1 MDVLDTVMEYLQN
14 IKHLAKRTQI
24 VYRQRLTVFA
34 QWCSG
39 QGIPLEQVNN
49 KTVQAFLEWLRTNHK
64 PRRTEKQ
71 ELSTHTTA
79 GYVRCI
85 WALLH
90 WALDDSEYSQYVK
103 LQTVKGIK
111 MPRLEQVV
119 KGVFTDEELEALFA
133 ACGHPDKPHE
143 YQLRDRAILSV
154 LIETG
159 IRSQDLRSLRIQ
171 NVNLD
176 PEDSFIT
183 VGPGKNKKWRELPI
197 GTRARRALSRYIR
210 QYRHGA
216 AKTEPVFLSR
226 HGGPLAHESL
236 VYILLRLKAVSGL
249 PADCQVNCHK
259 FRHSYSAR
267 FMAAG
272 GDVYDLSRLLGHSSV
287 SITEGY
293 IRSLSAKA
301 VRKRKERPSVLDQL

>member
-1 MDVLDTVMEYLQN
+1 MDVLDAVMEYLQD

-49 KTVQAFLEWLRTNHK
+49 KTVQSFLAWLRTNHK
-64 PRRTEKQ
+64 PRRTGKG

-90 WALDDSEYSQYVK
+90 WALEDEEYSQYVK

-111 MPRLEQVV
+111 MGKLEQTV
-119 KGVFTDEELEALFA
+119 KGVFTDEELDALFA

-143 YQLRDRAILSV
+143 YQLRDAAILS
-154 LIETG
+154 LLLDCG
-159 IRSQDLRSLRIQ
+159 IRSAELRALTIG
-171 NVNLD
+171 NVTLD
-176 PEDSFIT
+176 ADDSYIS
-183 VGPGKNKKWRELPI
+183 VRGKGNKWRELPL
-197 GTRARRALSRYIR
+197 GTRTRRALSRYLR
-210 QYRHGA
+210 HYRRGA
-216 AKTEPVFLSR
+216 AKNEPVFLSR
-226 HGGPLAHESL
+226 HGGQLAHESL
-236 VYILLRLKAVSGL
+236 TYILLRLKAVSGL
-249 PADCQVNCHK
+249 PEDCQVNPHK

-267 FMAAG
+267 FIASG
-272 GDVYDLSRLLGHSSV
+272 GDIYDLQKALGHSSLAV
-287 SITEGY
+287 TEGY